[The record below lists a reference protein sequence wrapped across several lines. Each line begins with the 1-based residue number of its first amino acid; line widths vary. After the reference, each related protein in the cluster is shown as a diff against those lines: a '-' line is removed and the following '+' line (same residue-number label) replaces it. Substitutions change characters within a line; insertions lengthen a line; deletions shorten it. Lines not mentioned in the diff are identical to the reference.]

1 MRPLQRCIYDR
12 LKAEVQKCKGS
23 EVQMAFDW
31 TQAANDMRAIRAENE
46 VSVAIRRG
54 DSTLS
59 AQLMRIEYAG
69 TRGFRLQSDAARQAN
84 QAVFI
89 LGEPDM
95 NILPEDRLNY
105 GSV

>member
-1 MRPLQRCIYDR
+1 
-12 LKAEVQKCKGS
+12 
-23 EVQMAFDW
+23 MAFDW
-31 TQAANDMRAIRAENE
+31 TQAAKDLRAIRAENE

-54 DSTLS
+54 ATTLN

-69 TRGFRLQSDAARQAN
+69 ARAFRLQSDAARESN

-95 NILPEDRLNY
+95 DILIDDRLTY
-105 GSV
+105 GSVLFRVVFIQPNRLAGTIAEAVAVE